1 MSRSSHGRLRFGT
14 RKFRR
19 TIERDDFWCF
29 VAASATRIII
39 SNDSFSLRPPQRVQ
53 NGGPF
58 FSTMQLPLVLR
69 ECSFFTP
76 NYAGYLLPRWRMFK
90 TDRSRLSP
98 SERTYSMS
106 AYFKVSPIFR
116 VATAKKKTFVS
127 QHFTTPLKVTCLE
140 HVTVERFR
148 NLVGQTRRTSN
159 VGCACVRI
167 SSLPDV
173 HDDCYQRNR
182 QLLLSIDPKRKSRDN

>member
-29 VAASATRIII
+29 VATSATRIII
-39 SNDSFSLRPPQRVQ
+39 SNDSFSLRPQRVQ

-69 ECSFFTP
+69 ECSFF
-76 NYAGYLLPRWRMFK
+76 YSQLCG
-90 TDRSRLSP
+90 LSSAAMAVVQNRP
-98 SERTYSMS
+98 FSVISYSRTYSMS

-116 VATAKKKTFVS
+116 VATAKKNVC
-127 QHFTTPLKVTCLE
+127 FTKFYNPSKGDVFGAR
-140 HVTVERFR
+140 H
-148 NLVGQTRRTSN
+148 RRTF
-159 VGCACVRI
+159 
-167 SSLPDV
+167 P
-173 HDDCYQRNR
+173 
-182 QLLLSIDPKRKSRDN
+182 

>member
-29 VAASATRIII
+29 VAASAIRIII
-39 SNDSFSLRPPQRVQ
+39 SNDSFSLRPQRVQ
-53 NGGPF
+53 NGGPYF
-58 FSTMQLPLVLR
+58 FRQ
-69 ECSFFTP
+69 CSCHSCCVSAVFFTP
-76 NYAGYLLPRWRMFK
+76 NYAGYLLPRWRLFK

-116 VATAKKKTFVS
+116 VATANKKRLFHKIL
-127 QHFTTPLKVTCLE
+127 QPL
-140 HVTVERFR
+140 
-148 NLVGQTRRTSN
+148 
-159 VGCACVRI
+159 
-167 SSLPDV
+167 
-173 HDDCYQRNR
+173 
-182 QLLLSIDPKRKSRDN
+182 